1 MKSPVSRPR
10 FSVSLHGLHALVGGK
25 VRAVLDIAARADDIG
40 IDCVTIPDHV
50 VMGTRV
56 DRYPYGTFPLPE
68 SFPWYEPM
76 TLLTAVAAVTKRIH
90 LAPSVLIAPL
100 RPPVLLAKV
109 AATLDCLSQG
119 RLELGV
125 GTGWQLEEYEAIG
138 VPFEKRSARLID
150 GLRACRVLWTGERN
164 SFESATVRYEE
175 ALSLPKPVGDI
186 PFFLGM
192 KPTPAVRGW
201 LAELGAGWVPMAVEP
216 EQLAADIEAI
226 RAAYSEGGRDPAQLR
241 VRAGL
246 PVKLGGDRRP
256 DLIRTLEGVEA
267 AVSAGVTDV
276 EIFLRAF
283 AGSAAEIEDCLNA
296 IARY

>member
-1 MKSPVSRPR
+1 MKSTVSRPR
-10 FSVSLHGLHALVGGK
+10 FSVSLHGLHALVGDDL
-25 VRAVLDIAARADDIG
+25 RAVLEIAVRADEVG

-76 TLLTAVAAVTKRIH
+76 TLLSAVAAVTTRIH

-100 RPPVLLAKV
+100 RPPVLLAKI
-109 AATLDCLSQG
+109 AATLDYLSQG

-125 GTGWQLEEYEAIG
+125 GTGWQVEEYEAIG

-150 GLRACRVLWTGERN
+150 GLRACRVLWTGERS
-164 SFESATVRYEE
+164 SFESPTVRYEE
-175 ALSLPKPVGDI
+175 ILSLPKPVGDI
-186 PFFLGM
+186 PLFLGM
-192 KPTPAVRGW
+192 KPTRTVRGW

-226 RAAYSEGGRDPAQLR
+226 RAAYSDAGRDPAQLR

-256 DLIRTLEGVEA
+256 DLIGTLEGVEA
-267 AVSAGVTDV
+267 AVSAGVTDI

-283 AGSAAEIEDCLNA
+283 AGSAAEIDDCLNA
-296 IARY
+296 IARS